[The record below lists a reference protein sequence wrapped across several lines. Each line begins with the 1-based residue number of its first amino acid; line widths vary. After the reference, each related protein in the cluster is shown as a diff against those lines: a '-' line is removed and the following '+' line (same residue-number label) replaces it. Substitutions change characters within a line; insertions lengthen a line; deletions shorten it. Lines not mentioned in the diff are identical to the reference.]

1 MPLGKIVALL
11 LLFVVCS
18 ACTTPSTLPTAVDV
32 DRKQNL
38 LVPQGLSDTVSRVS
52 NRTMHT
58 VYQIQG
64 LVDNPSVSHQ
74 DQRAQHLLDRL
85 VAHVDAISPDASKW
99 SWEIH
104 VIDRGVVNAYAMGAG
119 KIMVYRGLIEH
130 LAFSEDELAFVIAHE
145 MAHNLRLHARE
156 NLSNVLPFYAAGIGL
171 SQALSPWGSAMIM
184 DYGVEKNMSRSMEIE
199 ADRIGLELMA
209 RAGFQPTAAAQ
220 SFVKFH
226 QHEMMARD
234 AMAYVK
240 VIPRSSYLRTHPLSE
255 EREIDM
261 QQQSSNIENLYA
273 SSEKFVPADQALSAK
288 TSVNLDYIDDYEK
301 LYLIGRIAPQTVVAR
316 LLHLPEDIS
325 LGTDLGYGWM
335 FKRTPQGGLN
345 GHVGLTLFQGDPQI
359 TGWLGGGYAEIGW
372 VFNPHWQVYGRAMA
386 AQDLYDAQ
394 RTKQK
399 IAAGLRWGNFTDGFL
414 YLETSQGKA
423 TFHHPQTSKSK
434 NLVEF
439 GYAVNFGLF

>member
-38 LVPQGLSDTVSRVS
+38 LVPQGLSDTVSRVG
-52 NRTMHT
+52 NRAMHT

-85 VAHVDAISPDASKW
+85 VAHVDAISPQASQW
-99 SWEIH
+99 PWEIH
-104 VIDRGVVNAYAMGAG
+104 VVDRGVVNAYTVGAG

-130 LAFSEDELAFVIAHE
+130 LALSEDELAFVIAHE

-184 DYGVEKNMSRSMEIE
+184 DYGVDKNMTRTKEIE

-209 RAGFQPTAAAQ
+209 RAGFQPTAAAN
-220 SFVKFH
+220 SFAKFY
-226 QHEMMARD
+226 QQETMVRD
-234 AMAYVK
+234 AMAYLK

-273 SSEKFVPADQALSAK
+273 LSEKFVPSDQALSPK
-288 TSVNLDYIDDYEK
+288 TSVNHDYIDDYEK
-301 LYLIGRIAPQTVVAR
+301 WYLVGRIAPQTVIAR
-316 LLHLPEDIS
+316 LLHLNEDIS

-335 FKRTPQGGLN
+335 IKRTPNGGLN

-386 AQDLYDAQ
+386 AQDLHDAQ

-399 IAAGLRWGNFTDGFL
+399 IATGVRWGNFPLGFL
-414 YLETSQGKA
+414 YLEASHGQAKFNSDGLSTQ
-423 TFHHPQTSKSK
+423 K